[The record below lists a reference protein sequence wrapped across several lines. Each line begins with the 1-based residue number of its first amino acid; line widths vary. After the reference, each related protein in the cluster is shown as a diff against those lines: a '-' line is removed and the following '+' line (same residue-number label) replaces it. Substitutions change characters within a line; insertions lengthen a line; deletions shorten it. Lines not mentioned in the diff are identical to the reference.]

1 MSALQCPVHFWIS
14 ESESRSV
21 VSNSLRPQGLYS
33 PWNSPGQ
40 NTGVGSHS
48 LLQRIIPTQGS
59 NPGLPH
65 CKWILYQLS
74 QQGSPPLYWS
84 SHYING
90 LFNTSILLSRKT
102 VQTFT
107 RTKLNS
113 LCPSQNHTSTVSDS
127 QVMVTPSLQFLR
139 PKTLPLFFLTTQIQL
154 CALVIPW
161 QYT

>member
-1 MSALQCPVHFWIS
+1 MSDP
-14 ESESRSV
+14 
-21 VSNSLRPQGLYS
+21 LRPQGLYS

-48 LLQRIIPTQGS
+48 LLQGIIPTQGS

-74 QQGSPPLYWS
+74 QQGSPPLSWS

-107 RTKLNS
+107 HTKLNS
-113 LCPSQNHTSTVSDS
+113 LCPSQNHTSRVSHS

-139 PKTLPLFFLTTQIQL
+139 PKPCLCSFSQLKSNYVHWLYHDNTLSICQP
-154 CALVIPW
+154 
-161 QYT
+161 